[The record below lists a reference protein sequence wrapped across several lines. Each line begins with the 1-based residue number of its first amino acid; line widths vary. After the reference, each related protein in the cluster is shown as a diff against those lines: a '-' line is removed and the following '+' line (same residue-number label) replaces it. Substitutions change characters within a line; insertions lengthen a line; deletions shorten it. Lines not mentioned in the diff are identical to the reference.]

1 MATIAIAVATLCA
14 FWFANNAAAQQTS
27 VDYSASPSGLVSVN
41 ADGQLVVLP
50 QANAGLMTATIEATG
65 YTLNAQNQYVR
76 SGFAGERYITLNILG
91 ACTIGGGC
99 GAFGLQGLDQTGRIA
114 AFRAWDLATLSMFI
128 ASGANVN
135 ENIGTQASGLLLYYL
150 ANVNTDN
157 PKTEN
162 ISLLVAAGADV
173 NARASGGF
181 AMLHIAVSNVEE
193 SKDITG
199 ELLKIPG
206 IDVNIRSN
214 GGQTPLDRIVIFYDI
229 YNSIEQEILA
239 ARAAVLRAAGG
250 ECRTRSHAV
259 VCGE

>member
-173 NARASGGF
+173 NTRASGGF

-206 IDVNIRSN
+206 IDVNIRSIWRTN
-214 GGQTPLDRIVIFYDI
+214 
-229 YNSIEQEILA
+229 A
-239 ARAAVLRAAGG
+239 A
-250 ECRTRSHAV
+250 
-259 VCGE
+259 